1 MKGEKTKGKPPTK
14 AEKRYAVFAET
25 LVTNPDATYTDAARA
40 AGYAEKAI
48 HATAS
53 KLVRHG
59 KVQSKIRALE
69 VEKTDSAA
77 TLAAI
82 GASLLAKTQAAL
94 ENGAASD
101 LDLDRLAAV
110 TTGVVKTAKELQSRY
125 GKEDETERNERALLS
140 GSLDRVLQRVTAVS
154 ARLVRRFGWQSFTP
168 AIQAR
173 IIANAQS
180 AED

>member
-1 MKGEKTKGKPPTK
+1 MKGEKTKEKVYCK
-14 AEKRYAVFAET
+14 AENRRDIFAAELVNDPTLPAVE
-25 LVTNPDATYTDAARA
+25 AARR
-40 AGYAEKAI
+40 AGYALSSA
-48 HATAS
+48 HVRAS
-53 KLVRHG
+53 ELVRNR
-59 KVQSKIRALE
+59 KVQSKMRALE

-94 ENGAASD
+94 ENGAAKD

-140 GSLDRVLQRVTAVS
+140 GSLDRVLQRVTSVS
-154 ARLVRRFGWQSFTP
+154 ARLVRRFGWQAFSP